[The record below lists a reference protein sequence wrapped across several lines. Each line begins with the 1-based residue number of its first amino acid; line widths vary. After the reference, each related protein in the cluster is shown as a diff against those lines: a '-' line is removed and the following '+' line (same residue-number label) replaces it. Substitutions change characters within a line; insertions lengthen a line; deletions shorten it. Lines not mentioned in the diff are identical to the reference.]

1 MAFLDRILG
10 KKEEGKEPVEKGVK
24 PKGLKVEKTRRLPKA
39 KSDSR
44 PQSGSGKKSG
54 KGTRAKKVLKREE
67 NIAHRILVEPFVTEK
82 STSLGQFNKYVFKVD
97 QKAEK
102 RQIKEA
108 IQDYYGVHVTSV
120 NMIKIHPK
128 KRIHGRTI
136 GYKKGYKKAI
146 VTLIAG
152 DTIGIVEGV

>member
-44 PQSGSGKKSG
+44 PQSASGKNSG

-97 QKAEK
+97 QKPEK

-108 IQDYYGVHVTSV
+108 IQDYYGVHGTSV
-120 NMIKIHPK
+120 KMIKIHQK
-128 KRIHGRTI
+128 KNIHGRTI
-136 GYKKGYKKAI
+136 G
-146 VTLIAG
+146 
-152 DTIGIVEGV
+152 